1 MNDKPKFRIPPTLIL
16 LDIIGGLFLAF
27 GIAETVN
34 PGIFLP
40 PALAFPFYNR
50 IPIIIGP
57 LLMLPLVLHM
67 VGSAKQQNPASAR
80 QNTVIRT
87 NR

>member
-1 MNDKPKFRIPPTLIL
+1 MNDKPKFRIPPALIL
-16 LDIIGGLFLAF
+16 LDIIGGLFLAV

-40 PALAFPFYNR
+40 PALAFPFYNW
-50 IPIIIGP
+50 ISIIIGP

-67 VGSAKQQNPASAR
+67 VGLAKQQNPASAR